1 MIDYILWLMEMSKT
15 YENIVHKAIMRV
27 MLEERRMTKVEFIE
41 SYIKVGNDYQWHDNH
56 GELIRCKDCRHY
68 TGKWC
73 TIYSTKQFDIN
84 DIYKDDDDFC
94 SHAERREK

>member
-1 MIDYILWLMEMSKT
+1 MRLIDADAIEYEVILDSMGNGMYSHANHV
-15 YENIVHKAIMRV
+15 YEGVIDAMPTVDAV
-27 MLEERRMTKVEFIE
+27 PV
-41 SYIKVGNDYQWHDNH
+41 
-56 GELIRCKDCRHY
+56 IRCKDCRHY

-94 SHAERREK
+94 SQADGREE

>member
-1 MIDYILWLMEMSKT
+1 MIYGEYIFKAMSQADDREAT
-15 YENIVHKAIMRV
+15 AR
-27 MLEERRMTKVEFIE
+27 
-41 SYIKVGNDYQWHDNH
+41 GWD
-56 GELIRCKDCRHY
+56 ELVRCKDCRHY

-94 SHAERREK
+94 SQAERKEE